1 MEWRP
6 TECITVKN
14 VQNNI
19 IWNGVR
25 LWVGQEYYSKDI
37 LISCRDSKIVYY
49 IIMGLSTVDI
59 IIAKEYINRTGCS
72 NGLEKKQTVI
82 LVGLKK
88 RTIQCGVQKGHRDR
102 PEKALR

>member
-1 MEWRP
+1 M
-6 TECITVKN
+6 
-14 VQNNI
+14 
-19 IWNGVR
+19 
-25 LWVGQEYYSKDI
+25 
-37 LISCRDSKIVYY
+37 
-49 IIMGLSTVDI
+49 DI

-88 RTIQCGVQKGHRDR
+88 RAVQCGVQKGHRDR